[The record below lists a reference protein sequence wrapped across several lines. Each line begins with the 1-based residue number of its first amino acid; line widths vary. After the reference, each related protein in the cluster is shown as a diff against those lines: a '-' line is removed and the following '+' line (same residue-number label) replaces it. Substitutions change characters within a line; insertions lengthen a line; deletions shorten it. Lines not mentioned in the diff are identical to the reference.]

1 MRGIQHLLL
10 LAEFVLLARCQP
22 QVSILPELKQ
32 IFSGD
37 LLFLRC
43 GSSSSGKS
51 VKWYFNDMEQPLTDE
66 TWKIEVATPK
76 HSGSYQCER
85 NGEKSAGFSI
95 DVLDYIP
102 SASLTIKTGQPVM
115 HTEGSVVLQLDNEE
129 GLHGWK
135 CWAYRGGPTKKIAL
149 RLEKDNASAVFQ
161 PLSLKV
167 PETVFWCTDTKQL
180 RSNQITVR
188 TSGKAASLEM
198 YPLPAVVGESLTL
211 KCQVWGTNDISH
223 TIFYK
228 DNAVILEGS
237 SSIYKIPNVT
247 ESAKGSYKCDA
258 TFTYKGRTAGPPNH
272 EVSDNQDVFVQVP
285 PMKAV
290 LSANVGMSC
299 SCPLCPRDSTYRW
312 YYKNDGQPWALVDS
326 SHDSMM
332 PKESGTY
339 ACRAVW
345 TTGRSSLSNVHFHPP
360 PTKFILIVVVI
371 VLVLLGL
378 AAVVICIYYKKRNT
392 TVPIYEDVALT
403 SRDTGDDRYE
413 VLHKGAQREGE
424 YDTLHPEAP
433 GTQKKE
439 SEYEALKKEEVEG
452 GVYHTLGMVGA
463 AGGQ

>member
-43 GSSSSGKS
+43 NSSSSGNR
-51 VKWYFNDMEQPLTDE
+51 VRWYFNDMEQPLTDE
-66 TWKIEVATPK
+66 TWKIGVATPK

-85 NGEKSAGFSI
+85 NGKKSAGFSI
-95 DVLDYIP
+95 DVLDYSP

-115 HTEGSVVLQLDNEE
+115 QPGGSVLLQLDNED

-135 CWAYRGGPTKKIAL
+135 CWVHRGGLTKKIAL
-149 RLEKDNASAVFQ
+149 RLKNDNASVVFQ
-161 PLSLKV
+161 TPRLNV
-167 PETVFWCTDTKQL
+167 RETVFWCTDTKQL

-188 TSGKAASLEM
+188 TSEKAASLEM

-237 SSIYKIPNVT
+237 SSTYKIPDVT

-258 TFTYKGRTAGPPNH
+258 TFTYMGRTSGLPYH
-272 EVSDNQDVFVQVP
+272 EASDNQDVFVQAP
-285 PMKAV
+285 PKKAV
-290 LSANVGMSC
+290 LSANVGMWC
-299 SCPLCPRDSTYRW
+299 SCPLCPRDSTYHW
-312 YYKNDGQPWALVDS
+312 YYKNDGQPWALMDS
-326 SHDSMM
+326 SHEFMM
-332 PKESGTY
+332 PKASGTY

-345 TTGRSSLSNVHFHPP
+345 AIGRSFLSNVHFHPP
-360 PTKFILIVVVI
+360 PTKSILIGVAI

-378 AAVVICIYYKKRNT
+378 AAVVVCIYYKKRST
-392 TVPIYEDVALT
+392 TVPIYEDVAMT
-403 SRDTGDDRYE
+403 SRDTGDDKYE
-413 VLHKGAQREGE
+413 VLRRGAQREGE
-424 YDTLHPEAP
+424 YDTLQPEAP
-433 GTQKKE
+433 GRQKKE
-439 SEYEALKKEEVEG
+439 SEYEALKREDVEG